1 MTAAATAT
9 TGMRPIRF
17 VASSIGI
24 AVAIIALPF
33 VLAAGGPIEG
43 WYLGFG
49 LWCANWALALAT
61 GRFSQDIEP
70 TYAVGLA
77 GLSFI
82 ARAWIVVG
90 LLFVVAL
97 KFSEPIALTA
107 AAVFIFA
114 FTFDLLGRT
123 ILFGMNQ
130 KIRKV
135 EAGE

>member
-1 MTAAATAT
+1 
-9 TGMRPIRF
+9 MRPLQF
-17 VASSIGI
+17 AASAIGI

-33 VLAAGGPIEG
+33 VLLAGGPIEG
-43 WYLGFG
+43 WFLGVA
-49 LWCANWALALAT
+49 LWIANWSLALMT
-61 GRFSQDIEP
+61 GRFAVDIEP
-70 TYAVGLA
+70 TFAVGLA

-90 LLFVVAL
+90 VLFVIAL
-97 KFSEPIALTA
+97 RFSEPIALTA

-123 ILFGMNQ
+123 VLFGLQN
-130 KIRKV
+130 KIKKA

>member
-1 MTAAATAT
+1 
-9 TGMRPIRF
+9 MRPIQF

-33 VLAAGGPIEG
+33 VLLAGGPVEG

-49 LWCANWALALAT
+49 LWIANWGLALAT
-61 GRFSQDIEP
+61 GKFSQGIEP
-70 TYAVGLA
+70 TFAVGLA

-90 LLFVVAL
+90 VLFVVAL
-97 KFSEPIALTA
+97 RFSEPIALTA

-114 FTFDLLGRT
+114 FTFDLLGRS
-123 ILFGMNQ
+123 ILFGINQ
-130 KIRKV
+130 KIRKA